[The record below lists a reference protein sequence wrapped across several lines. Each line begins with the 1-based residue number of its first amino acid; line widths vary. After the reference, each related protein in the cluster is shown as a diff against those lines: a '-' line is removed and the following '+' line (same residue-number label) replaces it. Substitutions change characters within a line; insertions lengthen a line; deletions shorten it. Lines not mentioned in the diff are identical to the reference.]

1 MVDVLANKNV
11 LKMIGEFAYTPGAS
25 NNKTIRIAVGDFYE
39 EFQEYCRDHYT
50 RGEVEKVLNPVV
62 TNEDYE
68 FADYAIKG
76 VKPFEVSIIASQIG
90 FLLGLIYADS
100 LKEYQNERD

>member
-1 MVDVLANKNV
+1 MVDVLANKDV
-11 LKMIGEFAYTPGAS
+11 LKMIEEFAYTPGAS
-25 NNKTIRIAVGDFYE
+25 NNDAIRIAVGDFYE
-39 EFQEYCRDHYT
+39 DFQEYCREHYT
-50 RGEVEKVLNPVV
+50 RGEVDKVLKPVV

-90 FLLGLIYADS
+90 FLLGLIHADS
-100 LKEYQNERD
+100 LKECPNERD